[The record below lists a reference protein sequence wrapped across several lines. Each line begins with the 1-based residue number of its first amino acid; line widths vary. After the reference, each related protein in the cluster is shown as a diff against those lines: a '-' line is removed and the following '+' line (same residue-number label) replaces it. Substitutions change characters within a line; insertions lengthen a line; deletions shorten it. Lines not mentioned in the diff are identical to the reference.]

1 MEVLLK
7 AAGLLLVSGCAAL
20 VIRRYNPEL
29 SLVLSAAAVC
39 CVLILTIPLAQAL
52 QHFRETICQLYGV
65 GDIYLYPLMKCCAA
79 ALIARLTADL
89 CREASQNAAAS
100 AVELMG
106 VLCALGAA
114 VPLIRSMLK
123 AIGELL

>member
-1 MEVLLK
+1 MLK
-7 AAGLLLVSGCAAL
+7 TAGMLLLSCCAAL
-20 VIRRYNPEL
+20 LIRRTNPEL
-29 SLVLSAAAVC
+29 SLGLSVASVC
-39 CVLILTIPLAQAL
+39 MVLILTIPLASVL
-52 QHFRETICQLYGV
+52 RELRETLQRLCGV
-65 GDIYLYPLMKCCAA
+65 SDVYLYPLMKCCAA

-106 VLCALGAA
+106 VICALGAA
-114 VPLIRSMLK
+114 APLIRTMLT